1 MKQRLFVFCA
11 RWKHV
16 DFRQKFDE
24 ISFLEK
30 WILQFSLCMFKKL
43 GAIQLACWYCWLQ
56 CVCSSMLA
64 LWMDSLGFYDA
75 MGIENYFLC
84 SYICSQVDIDMDA
97 KMDVV
102 SCSALVRPVRDIRL
116 SNCAG
121 VLPLC
126 APAVRH
132 RYRRALCS
140 LTREASQF
148 NNSNPCVT
156 IPWTPGSE
164 DRWAL
169 VMRPITGR
177 NSTIFLPANFVSPL
191 NFIKNNQISLRKN
204 SISKRKEKN
213 KIKS

>member
-1 MKQRLFVFCA
+1 MLISCRNLMKSLFWRSGSSNSHCACLKKLEASPASLLILLTTVCVIKHVGTLNGFSRVLWCNGHWKLFFVF
-11 RWKHV
+11 V
-16 DFRQKFDE
+16 Y
-24 ISFLEK
+24 
-30 WILQFSLCMFKKL
+30 LQPGRHRYGC
-43 GAIQLACWYCWLQ
+43 
-56 CVCSSMLA
+56 
-64 LWMDSLGFYDA
+64 
-75 MGIENYFLC
+75 
-84 SYICSQVDIDMDA
+84 

-164 DRWAL
+164 DGLLSWDLLQAEIR
-169 VMRPITGR
+169 R
-177 NSTIFLPANFVSPL
+177 SSFL
-191 NFIKNNQISLRKN
+191 QISYHPK
-204 SISKRKEKN
+204 ISLKT
-213 KIKS
+213 IKSH